1 MIKFIAEIGLNY
13 NGNIDLCYELIKHAK
28 YSGADFAKF
37 QLGWKSKEN
46 EINHLDLKKITLLK
60 KWCSEF
66 NIEILFSVFDR
77 NSLVLYKK
85 LKPSYFK
92 IPSRL
97 IINNFNLCNQIIS
110 QKKTTYISL
119 GMWDKKEFPFKYS
132 KNIKYLWCRS
142 YYPTHDEHL
151 KNFPKIFSEKKNRY
165 YGYSDHCIG
174 IETCLL
180 AISRGAKIIEK
191 HFTLDKSDQTI
202 RDHSLSATPDEFLT
216 MVKIGKEINK
226 KIEKKI

>member
-13 NGNIDLCYELIKHAK
+13 NGNLDLCYELIKQAK

-37 QLGWKSKEN
+37 QLGWRAKEN

-60 KWCSEF
+60 KWCLEF
-66 NIEILFSVFDR
+66 NIEILFSVFD
-77 NSLVLYKK
+77 NSSLDLYKK

-97 IINNFNLCNQIIS
+97 IKNDLDLCKKIID
-110 QKKTTYISL
+110 QKKVTYVSL
-119 GMWDKKEFPFKYS
+119 GMWDKKKLPFKYS
-132 KNIKYLWCRS
+132 RNIKYLWCRS
-142 YYPTHDEHL
+142 SYPTHDEDL
-151 KNFPKIFSEKKNRY
+151 KNFPKFFSDKKNWY

-180 AISRGAKIIEK
+180 AISRGAKVIEK

-202 RDHSLSATPDEFLT
+202 RDHSLSATPDEFLN
-216 MVKIGKEINK
+216 MVKIGREIYK
-226 KIEKKI
+226 KIEKNI